1 MTRILVVDQHPIVRE
16 GVAATLSDEPSIEI
30 VGGAES
36 GEGAIAESERL
47 DPDMIVMDIRLAG
60 MSGIEASRSL
70 RLRKPGIKIV
80 LLTGDPT
87 AGVLTRAL
95 ATGAQGL
102 VFKRSELSELKKAV
116 SAVSAGM
123 TYVDPDLAR
132 RIRSTSSNRNRG
144 PFDLTLTEM
153 RVLEYLVQGLTNSE
167 IGEGL
172 GLSQNTIKT
181 HLRNAMHKLR
191 AKDRAHAAAIAV
203 REGLA

>member
-1 MTRILVVDQHPIVRE
+1 MVDQHPIVRE
-16 GVAATLSDEPSIEI
+16 GVAATLLDDSSIEI

-36 GEGAIAESERL
+36 GEGALAEAERL
-47 DPDMIVMDIRLAG
+47 KPDLVVMDIRLAG
-60 MSGIEASRSL
+60 LSGIEASRSL
-70 RLRKPGIKIV
+70 RLRQPDIHIV
-80 LLTGDPT
+80 LLTSDPT
-87 AGVLTRAL
+87 PGVLTRAL

-102 VFKRSELSELKKAV
+102 VFKRSELDELKKAV
-116 SAVSAGM
+116 GVVSAGM
-123 TYVDPDLAR
+123 TYVDPELAG
-132 RIRSTSSNRNRG
+132 RIKSTNSDKNRG